1 MKKSLL
7 LMLCVLAAAIA
18 TAATYP
24 ASYYTL
30 APEATALVGDVN
42 QDQAVTSA
50 DVTAIYDY
58 LLNGSTYYYST
69 SDVNNDGAVTSSDVT
84 AVYNVLLNSGGSSTA
99 VTSIKMNE
107 YVSATTPNAQTQ
119 HTWQNT
125 EDVIYITLD
134 GVDQNM
140 YVLVRSGGKWTLKD
154 ITGSSKAGFKASGTI
169 NAMWARSA
177 SWSTDQVGSLNI
189 PKDCAF
195 GSGTY
200 TCSGNTVSINLT
212 LELYE
217 SKIILGGTNVNTS
230 TGMTYCRHILSLNSI
245 NNFINGTGGDNEYA
259 TSTPKAQLINGQY
272 VIFARHNDV
281 NSAGNTVFHVT
292 LPDSR
297 SFKYTANFE
306 FKPGQVYTL
315 MNPGTSTEWTRD
327 FVMGY
332 YDWSYNSSSGLIKLT
347 ANGTIN
353 QMTIPVGTDVNLVPM
368 EGGATVYNGTVQ
380 NLQVSN
386 TTCVNTY
393 NSTFGTPAIS
403 AKETG
408 TAYVYFKYTT
418 PYGDTY
424 NYSIKVTVYPSIW
437 LYGYTTT
444 SQNKIV
450 PAIYYNKK
458 STSAPKISDDT
469 GNQEIS
475 AFSMSKGHAAA
486 IVKGSSTSKVFK
498 NSYSPYNYGSYT
510 ERYDIGS
517 PYERWVY
524 MDPDENIY
532 YSKASQSG
540 EYHYVMKNNT
550 TMLTSSSADRPFGDF
565 KVDYTTGQI
574 ACVSNYNYTTQ
585 LYIVG
590 TGLVTS
596 NTGYNNL
603 HWGPNGT
610 STGERVTYAY
620 DYALGSNRL
629 ILRVHRQITQ
639 FGQND
644 NEMIYTDYYNVYTYN
659 STGTQLSSP
668 TFSKDGFQGKMF
680 YDGTTLFCVSDY
692 VNGKFTTT
700 VGNTVNTIT
709 TNKKY
714 IYNVGYKNGYVYGL
728 RRVKESGIYI
738 HYFFFGT
745 LSQVLDNTC
754 TEINLGEFPNF
765 TINGIF
771 LETSMN

>member
-58 LLNGSTYYYST
+58 ILNGSTYYYST

-107 YVSATTPNAQTQ
+107 YVSATTPNAQIQ

-230 TGMTYCRHILSLNSI
+230 TGMTYCRHILSLYSI
-245 NNFINGTGGDNEYA
+245 NNFINGTGGENEYA

-315 MNPGTSTEWTRD
+315 MNPGTSTD
-327 FVMGY
+327 
-332 YDWSYNSSSGLIKLT
+332 GL
-347 ANGTIN
+347 
-353 QMTIPVGTDVNLVPM
+353 
-368 EGGATVYNGTVQ
+368 AT
-380 NLQVSN
+380 L
-386 TTCVNTY
+386 
-393 NSTFGTPAIS
+393 
-403 AKETG
+403 
-408 TAYVYFKYTT
+408 
-418 PYGDTY
+418 
-424 NYSIKVTVYPSIW
+424 
-437 LYGYTTT
+437 
-444 SQNKIV
+444 
-450 PAIYYNKK
+450 
-458 STSAPKISDDT
+458 
-469 GNQEIS
+469 
-475 AFSMSKGHAAA
+475 
-486 IVKGSSTSKVFK
+486 
-498 NSYSPYNYGSYT
+498 
-510 ERYDIGS
+510 
-517 PYERWVY
+517 
-524 MDPDENIY
+524 
-532 YSKASQSG
+532 
-540 EYHYVMKNNT
+540 
-550 TMLTSSSADRPFGDF
+550 
-565 KVDYTTGQI
+565 
-574 ACVSNYNYTTQ
+574 
-585 LYIVG
+585 
-590 TGLVTS
+590 
-596 NTGYNNL
+596 
-603 HWGPNGT
+603 
-610 STGERVTYAY
+610 
-620 DYALGSNRL
+620 
-629 ILRVHRQITQ
+629 
-639 FGQND
+639 
-644 NEMIYTDYYNVYTYN
+644 
-659 STGTQLSSP
+659 
-668 TFSKDGFQGKMF
+668 
-680 YDGTTLFCVSDY
+680 
-692 VNGKFTTT
+692 
-700 VGNTVNTIT
+700 
-709 TNKKY
+709 
-714 IYNVGYKNGYVYGL
+714 
-728 RRVKESGIYI
+728 
-738 HYFFFGT
+738 
-745 LSQVLDNTC
+745 
-754 TEINLGEFPNF
+754 
-765 TINGIF
+765 
-771 LETSMN
+771 